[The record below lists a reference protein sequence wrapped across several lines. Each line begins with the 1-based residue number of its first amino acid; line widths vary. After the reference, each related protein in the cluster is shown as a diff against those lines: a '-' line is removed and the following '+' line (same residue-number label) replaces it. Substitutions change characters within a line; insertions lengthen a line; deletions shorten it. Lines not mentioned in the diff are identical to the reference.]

1 MDIDARFDRIEEKID
16 KLSEKVLTV
25 ELVHK
30 LEKEYHKSRRSTF
43 YQLVMILFSL
53 IMSGVAIYKV
63 V

>member
-16 KLSEKVLTV
+16 KLSEKILTV
-25 ELVHK
+25 ELAQK

-43 YQLVMILFSL
+43 YQLVMIAFSL
-53 IMSGVAIYKV
+53 VMSGVAIYKV

>member
-16 KLSEKVLTV
+16 KLSEKILTV
-25 ELVHK
+25 ELVQK

-43 YQLVMILFSL
+43 YQLVMIAFSL
-53 IMSGVAIYKV
+53 VLSGVAIYKV